1 VIDFCK
7 NFVFEGGESMKKQ
20 INFLLILFNL
30 SLTTNINS
38 NNNLNVSTTNTP
50 ISPMT
55 IDELNILNFSVDAIL
70 TNPNAYEQKEVT
82 IVIDT
87 INHLEQKVKQSNL
100 YINISQIYKNLF
112 EYFSQQLSLANTQ
125 TDSILD
131 EIIARHNLL
140 PTDDI
145 RSKFVMI
152 IKAHILSSLHEN
164 QPFTTDTYEKL
175 FKKIFESFSSIS
187 DSITNKVGV
196 KENNPPKHK
205 KKRWFKKRYLALLLL
220 LLSVGII
227 IGVGRKIYSKIKE
240 NERCKEAAKEHVRCM
255 EKSLQQ
261 QEALL
266 QQLVQNRHEDHA
278 TINEL
283 TTLTNDLSKDNTRN
297 IGYIEKN
304 HIFVKELIQSCNKNS
319 KAVGHYVKQT
329 EDYRA
334 AHLENLENYR
344 TNMFGYLNELKEY
357 ARHIE
362 DLKWR
367 AEETRPWYDKVIPD
381 FTISNASKIISAAG
395 KVFSTLNLLSCT
407 VKGAQAFFNGEQPTQ
422 VFQEGASNGI
432 NARMYMTTRL

>member
-1 VIDFCK
+1 
-7 NFVFEGGESMKKQ
+7 MKKQ

-30 SLTTNINS
+30 SLTTNVNS
-38 NNNLNVSTTNTP
+38 NNNLNVYTTNTP
-50 ISPMT
+50 ISPVT
-55 IDELNILNFSVDAIL
+55 IDELNILNLSMDAIL
-70 TNPNAYEQKEVT
+70 TNLHTYGQKEIT
-82 IVIDT
+82 TVIDT
-87 INHLEQKVKQSNL
+87 INHLEQKVKQSNP
-100 YINISQIYKNLF
+100 YINIPQIHKNLF
-112 EYFSQQLSLANTQ
+112 EYFSQQLGLANTQ

-145 RSKFVMI
+145 RGKFVMI
-152 IKAHILSSLHEN
+152 IKAHILSALHEN
-164 QPFTTDTYEKL
+164 QPFSTDTYEKL
-175 FKKIFESFSSIS
+175 SKKIFKSFSSIS
-187 DSITNKVGV
+187 DSIANKVWA
-196 KENNPPKHK
+196 KENNPLKHK
-205 KKRWFKKRYLALLLL
+205 KKRWFKKRYLVLLLL

-240 NERCKEAAKEHVRCM
+240 NERCKETAKEHVRCM
-255 EKSLQQ
+255 EEQLQQ

-266 QQLVQNRHEDHA
+266 QQLVQNRHEDRT

-283 TTLTNDLSKDNTRN
+283 TTLTNDLSKDNTTN

-304 HIFVKELIQSCNKNS
+304 HIFVKELIQNCNKNS
-319 KAVGHYVKQT
+319 KAVGHYVKQA
-329 EDYRA
+329 EVYRA

-381 FTISNASKIISAAG
+381 FTINNTSKIISAAE
-395 KVFSTLNLLSCT
+395 KVFSTLNLLSST
-407 VKGAQAFFNGEQPTQ
+407 VKEAQTFFNGEQPTQ
-422 VFQEGASNGI
+422 VFQEGAPSGVS
-432 NARMYMTTRL
+432 ARMYMTTKL